1 MPPFKPLL
9 LATSAA
15 LMLSL
20 TPLAS
25 QAADGQLAAQLAA
38 ARQEGSIWTA
48 FALNRHLNP
57 FKLDIEVVRGEGYV
71 YFELADY
78 DIPSIYVNPTSIST
92 SDLVRLV
99 WNHLIDSV
107 ADWSK

>member
-1 MPPFKPLL
+1 MANFK
-9 LATSAA
+9 
-15 LMLSL
+15 
-20 TPLAS
+20 
-25 QAADGQLAAQLAA
+25 
-38 ARQEGSIWTA
+38 IV
-48 FALNRHLNP
+48 NREIKRM
-57 FKLDIEVVRGEGYV
+57 FKLDIEVVRGEGSV

>member
-1 MPPFKPLL
+1 MRVANFK
-9 LATSAA
+9 
-15 LMLSL
+15 
-20 TPLAS
+20 
-25 QAADGQLAAQLAA
+25 
-38 ARQEGSIWTA
+38 IV
-48 FALNRHLNP
+48 NREIKRM